1 MQIAASPDL
10 EITVPTWRANALAEL
25 DGAPQVAQPS
35 LCSHVWIARYCEQAR
50 RLRPDLRPSTVI
62 RRAVAAYPYASDM
75 APERAAQ
82 LDASL
87 SQVRARTGRCD
98 A

>member
-1 MQIAASPDL
+1 MQFATSPEL
-10 EITVPTWRANALAEL
+10 EITVPTWRANDLAEL
-25 DGAPQVAQPS
+25 DAVPQIMQPA
-35 LCSHVWIARYCEQAR
+35 LCSHVWIARYCEESR
-50 RLRPDLRPSTVI
+50 RLRPDLRPSIVI

-87 SQVRARTGRCD
+87 SQVRLRAGH
-98 A
+98 